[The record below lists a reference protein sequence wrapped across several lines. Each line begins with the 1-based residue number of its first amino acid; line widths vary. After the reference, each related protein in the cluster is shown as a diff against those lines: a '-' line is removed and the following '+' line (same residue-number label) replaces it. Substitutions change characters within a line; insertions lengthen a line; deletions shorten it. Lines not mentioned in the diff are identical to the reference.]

1 MKSVLHVGMDVHKET
16 IEVAVLEGTQRTP
29 MIEKRLANDETSVKR
44 FFDKLKRSDA
54 TILAGYEACTMGF
67 HLYRQLDGLGVGCVV
82 IAPSKIAR
90 APGDRVKTD
99 RRDARA
105 LAKLLQHGDAEVV
118 GVPEAADEA
127 VRDYLRARED
137 LKVELRRYRQRLN
150 HLLIRHGYL
159 YTQGTNWTMKY
170 RQWLAGLKF
179 SELAVEETVLVY
191 RGRIAELEDRVKEM
205 DAKIEETAMSER
217 YREAVGKLRC
227 LRGVDYLTAL
237 AMVVEIGDFRRFETA
252 EQFMAF
258 LGLVP
263 SEHSSGGRR
272 RQGAITKTGNGHLRR
287 LLVESSWHY
296 RSNRPASAK
305 LRKRRE
311 GQSEEVVRYADR
323 AMSRLAKKFQRLRF
337 RGKSA
342 QVTVTAVARELA
354 GFIWGLMV
362 GRTEVRQEVA

>member
-1 MKSVLHVGMDVHKET
+1 MSSSIT
-16 IEVAVLEGTQRTP
+16 AEG
-29 MIEKRLANDETSVKR
+29 E
-44 FFDKLKRSDA
+44 
-54 TILAGYEACTMGF
+54 
-67 HLYRQLDGLGVGCVV
+67 
-82 IAPSKIAR
+82 
-90 APGDRVKTD
+90 GDRAKACHAECPVSLLLLFKSQLHQFGISPQIFRTD
-99 RRDARA
+99 CGH
-105 LAKLLQHGDAEVV
+105 LQ
-118 GVPEAADEA
+118 
-127 VRDYLRARED
+127 
-137 LKVELRRYRQRLN
+137 
-150 HLLIRHGYL
+150 
-159 YTQGTNWTMKY
+159 
-170 RQWLAGLKF
+170 
-179 SELAVEETVLVY
+179 
-191 RGRIAELEDRVKEM
+191 
-205 DAKIEETAMSER
+205 
-217 YREAVGKLRC
+217 
-227 LRGVDYLTAL
+227 VDYLTAL

-263 SEHSSGGRR
+263 SEHSSGGKR

-323 AMSRLAKKFQRLRF
+323 AMSSLAKKFQRLRF

>member
-1 MKSVLHVGMDVHKET
+1 MKSVLHVGMDVHKDS
-16 IEVAVLEGTQRTP
+16 IDVAVLEGGQRTA
-29 MIEKRLANDETSVKR
+29 MIEQRFANEEASVKR
-44 FFDKLKRSDA
+44 FFERLKRRGA

-67 HLYRQLDGLGVGCVV
+67 HLYRQLDRQGVGCVV

-105 LAKLLQHGDAEVV
+105 LAKLLQHGEAEVV

-137 LKVELRRYRQRLN
+137 VKVELRRHRQRLN
-150 HLLIRHGYL
+150 HLLLRHGYV
-159 YTQGTNWTMKY
+159 YSQGKNWTVRY
-170 RQWLAGLKF
+170 RQWLVGLQF
-179 SELAVEETVLVY
+179 SESALEATVMVY
-191 RGRIAELEDRVKEM
+191 RGRIAELEDRLKEM
-205 DAKIEETAMSER
+205 EEKIEETAKSER

-263 SEHSSGGRR
+263 TEHSSGPKR
-272 RQGAITKTGNGHLRR
+272 RQGGITKTGNGHLRR

-296 RSNRPASAK
+296 RTNRAPSLK
-305 LRKRRE
+305 LRKRSE

-323 AMSRLAKKFQRLRF
+323 AMSRLAKKFQRLRV
-337 RGKSA
+337 RGKSG
-342 QVTVTAVARELA
+342 QVTVTAVARGLA

-362 GRTEVRQEVA
+362 GRTGVREQTS